1 MKPRIIEL
9 NQTCTACPSQWEG
22 KTEDGRYVYIRYRG
36 GYLSAGI
43 GASLDDAVDDRD
55 TFSLVVASADPLDG
69 YMDEATMR
77 SHVGQVFDFNP
88 KERE

>member
-36 GYLSAGI
+36 SCLTAGI
-43 GASLDDAVDDRD
+43 GATLDDAVDDD
-55 TFSLVVASADPLDG
+55 FTFGILFGEALDG

-88 KERE
+88 KERDD